1 MNSYIDEL
9 RELAKLKEDGI
20 ITEEEFQKKKE
31 ELLSESSN
39 TEKTEIKSTLWIC
52 ESCKKEIEEQFDACW
67 NCGSVKSGNR
77 KSNDKNDKI
86 SSDLS
91 TLSETVDEKIEA
103 NKDVKENNKNNS
115 KNLKIILGVFGLFFL
130 LLIFLI
136 NVSGDTDSRD
146 TYEDEVEVNE
156 DEVEVTFEADSKR
169 LSIHEIKQLAEKYI
183 NSSSQLHGY
192 MGMDYYSNLSNPDK
206 GLFSFYVAVC
216 YGSSKNN
223 CSYENV
229 YLYTKNYGA
238 TWLIDF
244 Q

>member
-91 TLSETVDEKIEA
+91 TLSETADENKTGNEQPLSQKYYVLKPYKGLAYLMMIVSTMYTIYSINHLIEA
-103 NKDVKENNKNNS
+103 SKAMKEYGGGASMDNAIIA
-115 KNLKIILGVFGLFFL
+115 LVITYIITMFTLYCLTKIIDFLFDL
-130 LLIFLI
+130 
-136 NVSGDTDSRD
+136 DR
-146 TYEDEVEVNE
+146 
-156 DEVEVTFEADSKR
+156 
-169 LSIHEIKQLAEKYI
+169 
-183 NSSSQLHGY
+183 
-192 MGMDYYSNLSNPDK
+192 
-206 GLFSFYVAVC
+206 
-216 YGSSKNN
+216 KN
-223 CSYENV
+223 
-229 YLYTKNYGA
+229 
-238 TWLIDF
+238 
-244 Q
+244 